1 MSDVIRGSFLLVRHF
16 HPDAR
21 TLATGN
27 RLSKEETA
35 KIKAFC
41 LYWWI
46 NYGKFACFSITT
58 FWKTPEMTL
67 KTEDVRNI
75 AQLARLQ
82 IDDESLQQYVID
94 LSNVLQLVEQMNELD
109 TSGITPMA
117 HPLDATQR
125 LRDDVVSE
133 GNLRDKFQSIAPDVD
148 KGLYRVP
155 KVIE

>member
-1 MSDVIRGSFLLVRHF
+1 
-16 HPDAR
+16 
-21 TLATGN
+21 
-27 RLSKEETA
+27 
-35 KIKAFC
+35 
-41 LYWWI
+41 
-46 NYGKFACFSITT
+46 
-58 FWKTPEMTL
+58 MTL